1 MKTSETVEL
10 TADFLESKFT
20 KANRKNKIFLFKGQ
34 NIDIKIRLKA
44 ARKSAVGYGNWVHI
58 SMKVFSKDI
67 AEKIYFPAKKPLF
80 TGEIRKGFGDLTT
93 QYYWDGGSD
102 LEDFQALTRQM
113 ESLPQIA
120 GFDTFFSDFDQ
131 NYRLMTLY
139 AWAEVWRNFEKSLMV
154 KSTAPWAE
162 GTNPE
167 RFENNEVYYLSFNHE
182 LETPQ
187 QVLVYLLGLL
197 EQKDFETLALV
208 KQKMKALKR
217 FQSDIFKTFWEDIAK
232 GKEESIT

>member
-1 MKTSETVEL
+1 MKPSETVEL

-34 NIDIKIRLKA
+34 NIDIKVKLKA

-58 SMKVFSKDI
+58 FMEIFSKDI

-80 TGEIRKGFGDLTT
+80 SGEIRKGFGSLTT
-93 QYYWDGGSD
+93 QYYWDGGYD
-102 LEDFQALTRQM
+102 LEGFHELTRQM

-131 NYRLMTLY
+131 NYQLMTLY
-139 AWAEVWRNFEKSLMV
+139 AWARVWRNFEESLRS

-167 RFENNEVYYLSFNHE
+167 KFENNDVYYLSFNHE
-182 LETPQ
+182 LEIPQ
-187 QVLVYLLGLL
+187 QVLVYLLGLV
-197 EQKDFETLALV
+197 EQKDFETLELA
-208 KQKMKALKR
+208 KQKMKALNR
-217 FQSDIFKTFWEDIAK
+217 FQSDIFKTFWEDITK
-232 GKEESIT
+232 IKEESIT